1 MLTGTSLQ
9 SIGALKRIRPENP
22 HFPPIICLRTDNRN
36 PPISRPIRKCSQPHP
51 PSDLSHLCFA
61 SLRNGHRYCP
71 SRTAVVSGDAPDIE
85 AMKRYGL
92 DLSSYEQ
99 AALEPWPKDN
109 VALFKRWMDEGLAA

>member
-61 SLRNGHRYCP
+61 SLRNGHRYAL
-71 SRTAVVSGDAPDIE
+71 RELI
-85 AMKRYGL
+85 Y
-92 DLSSYEQ
+92 
-99 AALEPWPKDN
+99 AALDDGSMPCDEPWPKDN
-109 VALFKRWMDEGLAA
+109 VWSCYKRWM